1 MGKTQ
6 VPLRSDFRGD
16 CHGTK
21 IIIGYI
27 ARYRNQGVTWKSQVT
42 YARFLEYGKLVLF
55 ISHWQ

>member
-1 MGKTQ
+1 
-6 VPLRSDFRGD
+6 LRSDFKGD

-42 YARFLEYGKLVLF
+42 CARFLEYGKMVLF
-55 ISHWQ
+55 MVTGDPGVSR